1 VYSSPE
7 DWIDVGIREPESER
21 GYFSKL
27 VTTPQSRRCLNL
39 GSYNYLGFGGL
50 NTHCTPLVA
59 KSVMDYPVTSAGS
72 AAELG
77 YNPLIKEVED
87 VTAKYVGKEAAV
99 VVGMG
104 FATNSTV
111 IPAIAGK
118 GDLIVSDAL
127 NHNSIVEG
135 ARLSGAKV
143 KAFKHNCVGD
153 LELIFQD
160 AVAGKQRYNKILV
173 IIEGIYSMEGELCCL
188 PEIVE
193 VCKLYGA
200 YVWLDEAHSIGAI
213 GKTGR
218 GVCEELGV
226 DPKDVDIM
234 MGTFTKSFGAAGGY
248 VAGDYETVA
257 RVRQF
262 AAGCTDACSM
272 PPAVCTQILSS
283 LRVISGEDGTDIGAK
298 KLRQLRDNS
307 KFFREGLEA
316 LGLEVLGH
324 HPSPVMPVMLYQ
336 PYKIGDF
343 SRLAFNRKL
352 AVVVVGAP
360 ATPVN
365 YPRIR
370 FCVSAAH
377 SREDLA
383 DALAAI
389 SDIADELSIKFKVA
403 PPNAWCPGSIHD
415 KEEKEKQVSIKR
427 VAKARAARS
436 AALDSASKL
445 ASGTNRAR
453 FAPLHSRGERLGD
466 DIGPRASSSGPIDGY
481 KLSGVTEKHPKW
493 DQYKIMLSSTDI
505 LALTNDPVM
514 KEACAATVEELGLG
528 SCSPRG
534 FYGTFP
540 PHMDVERTIADFL
553 GVQEAVLYSYG
564 ACTVSSV
571 IPALGYK
578 ADVAVVDRGVGYG
591 ILAGLR
597 LSKMDVRW
605 YNHCDAED
613 CARVFAQLE
622 TEDGVHSARLARPRP
637 PPLAHHRGL
646 LPGHRSPR
654 AAPGP
659 RRAQGQA
666 PRAHDHG
673 RVHLIRRDGRVRPRS
688 HRALRRQP
696 QVHRRH
702 LGVAR
707 KRGCLGW
714 WILRRRHGRGGVPAA
729 HGRRLRVQRVA
740 AAVPGHRRGSR
751 HPPRL
756 RRAQARG
763 EGAGVC
769 RRASRR
775 GALGQSP
782 GFHHRRRRLFPDRS
796 PASGGGRVRR
806 G

>member
-1 VYSSPE
+1 MYSSPE
-7 DWIDVGIREPESER
+7 DWIDVAIREPESER

-77 YNPLIKEVED
+77 YNPLIKEVEET
-87 VTAKYVGKEAAV
+87 TAKYVGKEAAV

-111 IPAIAGK
+111 IPAICGK

-143 KAFKHNCVGD
+143 RAFKHNCVGD
-153 LELIFQD
+153 LELILQD

-200 YVWLDEAHSIGAI
+200 YVWLDEAHSIGAV
-213 GKTGR
+213 GPTGR

-248 VAGDYETVA
+248 VASDYETVA
-257 RVRQF
+257 RIRQY

-298 KLRQLRDNS
+298 KLRQLRENS

-324 HPSPVMPVMLYQ
+324 HPSPVMPVMLCQ

-403 PPNAWCPGSIHD
+403 PPNAWFPGSIHD
-415 KEEKEKQVSIKR
+415 QEEKEKQLSIKR

-436 AALDSASKL
+436 AALDSAAKL

-453 FAPLHSRGERLGD
+453 FAPLHSVGQPLGD
-466 DIGPRASSSGPIDGY
+466 DIGPPRSSSGPIDAY
-481 KLSGVTEKHPKW
+481 KLSGVTEKQPKEPVQ
-493 DQYKIMLSSTDI
+493 DH
-505 LALTNDPVM
+505 ALLGRPGTYQRPGDEGGLRGYGE
-514 KEACAATVEELGLG
+514 KLGLG

-534 FYGTFP
+534 FEPSRRTWTWSAPSRTFSGSRRLSCT
-540 PHMDVERTIADFL
+540 RTAR
-553 GVQEAVLYSYG
+553 AP
-564 ACTVSSV
+564 SSV
-571 IPALGYK
+571 IPAWVTGRTSPWSTAALGT
-578 ADVAVVDRGVGYG
+578 ASSRGCACQRWTC
-591 ILAGLR
+591 AGTTTATPR
-597 LSKMDVRW
+597 TAPGCSPNSRPRT
-605 YNHCDAED
+605 ASTR
-613 CARVFAQLE
+613 A
-622 TEDGVHSARLARPRP
+622 ARPPRD
-637 PPLAHHRGL
+637 AGS
-646 LPGHRSPR
+646 SPR
-654 AAPGP
+654 GASRAP
-659 RRAQGQA
+659 A
-666 PRAHDHG
+666 
-673 RVHLIRRDGRVRPRS
+673 
-688 HRALRRQP
+688 
-696 QVHRRH
+696 
-702 LGVAR
+702 
-707 KRGCLGW
+707 
-714 WILRRRHGRGGVPAA
+714 
-729 HGRRLRVQRVA
+729 
-740 AAVPGHRRGSR
+740 GSR
-751 HPPRL
+751 PSPTSSRS
-756 RRAQARG
+756 RTSTTRA
-763 EGAGVC
+763 
-769 RRASRR
+769 
-775 GALGQSP
+775 
-782 GFHHRRRRLFPDRS
+782 
-796 PASGGGRVRR
+796 
-806 G
+806 

>member
-1 VYSSPE
+1 MYSSPE
-7 DWIDVGIREPESER
+7 DWIDVAIREPESER

-77 YNPLIKEVED
+77 YNPLIKEVEET
-87 VTAKYVGKEAAV
+87 TAKYVGKEAAV

-111 IPAIAGK
+111 IPAICGK

-143 KAFKHNCVGD
+143 RAFKHNCVGD
-153 LELIFQD
+153 LELILQD

-188 PEIVE
+188 AEIVE

-200 YVWLDEAHSIGAI
+200 YVWLDEAHSIGAV
-213 GKTGR
+213 GPTGR

-248 VAGDYETVA
+248 VASDYETVA
-257 RVRQF
+257 RIRQY

-298 KLRQLRDNS
+298 KLRQLRENS

-403 PPNAWCPGSIHD
+403 PPNAWFP
-415 KEEKEKQVSIKR
+415 
-427 VAKARAARS
+427 AASTTRRRRRS
-436 AALDSASKL
+436 SSASSAWPRRARRGPPRSTRRPSWHPGQTGRGSRRFTL
-445 ASGTNRAR
+445 SANPWGTISARPGPLRGPSTRTNCRGSPRSSPSGT
-453 FAPLHSRGERLGD
+453 
-466 DIGPRASSSGPIDGY
+466 
-481 KLSGVTEKHPKW
+481 
-493 DQYKIMLSSTDI
+493 STR
-505 LALTNDPVM
+505 
-514 KEACAATVEELGLG
+514 
-528 SCSPRG
+528 SCSP
-534 FYGTFP
+534 P
-540 PHMDVERTIADFL
+540 RTSWD
-553 GVQEAVLYSYG
+553 
-564 ACTVSSV
+564 
-571 IPALGYK
+571 
-578 ADVAVVDRGVGYG
+578 
-591 ILAGLR
+591 
-597 LSKMDVRW
+597 
-605 YNHCDAED
+605 
-613 CARVFAQLE
+613 
-622 TEDGVHSARLARPRP
+622 
-637 PPLAHHRGL
+637 
-646 LPGHRSPR
+646 LPTTR
-654 AAPGP
+654 
-659 RRAQGQA
+659 
-666 PRAHDHG
+666 
-673 RVHLIRRDGRVRPRS
+673 
-688 HRALRRQP
+688 
-696 QVHRRH
+696 
-702 LGVAR
+702 
-707 KRGCLGW
+707 
-714 WILRRRHGRGGVPAA
+714 
-729 HGRRLRVQRVA
+729 
-740 AAVPGHRRGSR
+740 
-751 HPPRL
+751 
-756 RRAQARG
+756 
-763 EGAGVC
+763 
-769 RRASRR
+769 
-775 GALGQSP
+775 
-782 GFHHRRRRLFPDRS
+782 
-796 PASGGGRVRR
+796 
-806 G
+806 

>member
-370 FCVSAAH
+370 FCVSARTRGRTSPTRSPRLAT
-377 SREDLA
+377 SRMNSRSSSRL
-383 DALAAI
+383 
-389 SDIADELSIKFKVA
+389 
-403 PPNAWCPGSIHD
+403 PRPTRG
-415 KEEKEKQVSIKR
+415 
-427 VAKARAARS
+427 ARAA
-436 AALDSASKL
+436 
-445 ASGTNRAR
+445 
-453 FAPLHSRGERLGD
+453 
-466 DIGPRASSSGPIDGY
+466 
-481 KLSGVTEKHPKW
+481 
-493 DQYKIMLSSTDI
+493 ST
-505 LALTNDPVM
+505 T
-514 KEACAATVEELGLG
+514 
-528 SCSPRG
+528 
-534 FYGTFP
+534 
-540 PHMDVERTIADFL
+540 
-553 GVQEAVLYSYG
+553 
-564 ACTVSSV
+564 
-571 IPALGYK
+571 
-578 ADVAVVDRGVGYG
+578 
-591 ILAGLR
+591 
-597 LSKMDVRW
+597 
-605 YNHCDAED
+605 
-613 CARVFAQLE
+613 
-622 TEDGVHSARLARPRP
+622 
-637 PPLAHHRGL
+637 
-646 LPGHRSPR
+646 
-654 AAPGP
+654 
-659 RRAQGQA
+659 
-666 PRAHDHG
+666 
-673 RVHLIRRDGRVRPRS
+673 
-688 HRALRRQP
+688 
-696 QVHRRH
+696 
-702 LGVAR
+702 
-707 KRGCLGW
+707 
-714 WILRRRHGRGGVPAA
+714 
-729 HGRRLRVQRVA
+729 
-740 AAVPGHRRGSR
+740 
-751 HPPRL
+751 
-756 RRAQARG
+756 
-763 EGAGVC
+763 
-769 RRASRR
+769 
-775 GALGQSP
+775 
-782 GFHHRRRRLFPDRS
+782 RRRRRSRSASSAWPRREPRGPPRWIPRPSWRLAPTEPGSRRCTPEANASATTSAHGLRHPAPSTGTSSRESPRSTRSGTSTRSCSRPLTYWRS
-796 PASGGGRVRR
+796 PTTR
-806 G
+806 